1 VAILAAGTDPQAA
14 PDQSRAPRSNRAHDA
29 ERKKQLADGIRSNS
43 DLQRVL
49 ALAKTV
55 LTNGLNAGDGYGEVW
70 IRDLNTFIDLAL
82 EVQPGDRLRQ
92 SLLTFLHFQG
102 PDGNIVDGYVA
113 TESATGHYQY
123 IGSATMPQFMG
134 YKNTVETD
142 QESSLVQ
149 AVHKY
154 VQKTGDR
161 AILEEPIDGV
171 TVRDRLSKALEYP
184 LQHRFSRKHGLIWG
198 ATTVDWGDVQ
208 PEHPWGVELDA
219 SSHRAI
225 DVYDNA
231 MFVIA
236 LNDYLDLTGG
246 SGPAAR
252 WRKTASQFKARMRE
266 HLWDRRLHKFRPH
279 IYLDGSPFPPDFDEQ
294 RIHYH
299 GGTAIAVE
307 AGVLSDDEVRR
318 VLNDMINNRRFAGA
332 ASIGLA
338 IYPPYPDGFFKNAAM
353 KPFSYQ
359 NGGDWTW
366 FGGRM
371 IQQLVR
377 YGEIE
382 RAYQEIL
389 PMVERAK
396 RDEGFFEWYTPDNR
410 PFGSGT
416 YRGAAGVLGTAIQ
429 MLLDWADQQPR

>member
-1 VAILAAGTDPQAA
+1 MGVTSVKGIAHIPDILGRRALPPRRLARLGATPDFHHGLFGTDPQGA
-14 PDQSRAPRSNRAHDA
+14 PHQSRAPRSNRAHDA
-29 ERKKQLADGIRSNS
+29 EQNETACRRDPVESRPAARARTGEDRSDKRSQRRRQLRW
-43 DLQRVL
+43 
-49 ALAKTV
+49 
-55 LTNGLNAGDGYGEVW
+55 EVW

-113 TESATGHYQY
+113 TESATGNYQC

-149 AVHKY
+149 AVHRY
-154 VQKTGDR
+154 VQKTGDQ

-171 TVRDRLSKALEYP
+171 TVRDRLSRALEYP

-236 LNDYLDLTGG
+236 LNDYLDLTRG

-266 HLWDRRLHKFRPH
+266 HLWDRW
-279 IYLDGSPFPPDFDEQ
+279 PPQ
-294 RIHYH
+294 VS
-299 GGTAIAVE
+299 TAHLSGWLAVP
-307 AGVLSDDEVRR
+307 AGLRRTADPLSRGNGDRR
-318 VLNDMINNRRFAGA
+318 RSRRAV
-332 ASIGLA
+332 
-338 IYPPYPDGFFKNAAM
+338 
-353 KPFSYQ
+353 
-359 NGGDWTW
+359 
-366 FGGRM
+366 GR
-371 IQQLVR
+371 
-377 YGEIE
+377 
-382 RAYQEIL
+382 
-389 PMVERAK
+389 
-396 RDEGFFEWYTPDNR
+396 
-410 PFGSGT
+410 
-416 YRGAAGVLGTAIQ
+416 
-429 MLLDWADQQPR
+429 